1 MEAQN
6 AELSRRLQNFTG
18 VLLLAEHWCPYCRRQ
33 LADWVRLEKTPIPIT
48 VLLIADEARH
58 VQALRDVMYTALD
71 PPQKAAADAATT
83 LEAKNRVWQSQI
95 VQGVPMNV
103 FVKNGKGVRLQ
114 AGYKN
119 TAGMWQIL
127 EEVYGGDAT
136 EAN

>member
-1 MEAQN
+1 
-6 AELSRRLQNFTG
+6 
-18 VLLLAEHWCPYCRRQ
+18 
-33 LADWVRLEKTPIPIT
+33 
-48 VLLIADEARH
+48 
-58 VQALRDVMYTALD
+58 
-71 PPQKAAADAATT
+71 
-83 LEAKNRVWQSQI
+83 
-95 VQGVPMNV
+95 MNV